1 MAFRMFYF
9 GDDDVLEMKKKEL
22 EANRFQ
28 YDSAISLVT
37 STVKSLQTLGESI
50 TREIEEIDQYTAQL
64 KETKDELSKMKQKND
79 KVAANFSAL
88 LGE

>member
-22 EANRFQ
+22 EANKLQ